1 MHLQDTVNN
10 WTDCI
15 PRLPDR
21 VLVKAVKRPDM
32 LRTAKQI
39 RPGCITLLRHHYDD
53 NQTYDFA
60 SYATKLDRAKNY
72 FDAFLD
78 GTFYEQYKALVDIIG
93 LWNEVWAES
102 QTAQEKADR
111 VEQERAFIEVF
122 NRDHKSRLPAHVRLQ
137 LSSAAVG
144 NSQPIE
150 MYHLSRDTG
159 HYLGYHPYTW
169 WGDIDGDGDYERAAN
184 DWVDLSGRCFE
195 DERRYGVKAF
205 YCLDE
210 GGPFESAISG
220 WKAQECLGNDIGRY
234 VTAVREL
241 ILDIQE
247 TPAYQEGRV
256 VGPVALFTTGRTHPI
271 WQSFWT
277 EQPELNALADMIKVE
292 WKPGTVTLPP
302 NPLPGLRLAPPFHE
316 SFIVSSPFDAPR
328 DYGKHEG
335 TDYVATVQQGNELIH
350 CGYDG
355 TVDVVA
361 YSATGYGKYIRVK
374 HLRNGGTFYTYYA
387 HLDTQLVAVGNIVK
401 AGDPLGEVGSTGN
414 STGPHVHITL
424 RVPNYGASGY
434 VVPDVVNPDPYVDRW
449 VEPPRQYKRVC
460 HLLPGDAN
468 MAEYNQVIG
477 AAYPLR
483 QTVLF
488 SIDDAMINHPNLTS
502 RTVIVWG
509 ALSRHGAFTDRASF
523 EAWIVANYPPLPI
536 LEYRAF

>member
-1 MHLQDTVNN
+1 MHLQDTVPN
-10 WTDCI
+10 WTDCV
-15 PRLPDR
+15 PRLPDK

-53 NQTYDFA
+53 HQTYDFA
-60 SYATKLDRAKNY
+60 PYATKLDRAKNY

-78 GTFYEQYKALVDIIG
+78 GTFYDQYKALVDIIG

-122 NRDHKSRLPAHVRLQ
+122 NRDHKGRLPAHVRLQ

-150 MYHLSRDTG
+150 MYRLSRDTG

-184 DWVDLSGRCFE
+184 DWVDLSGLCFE

-210 GGPFESAISG
+210 GGPFESAVTG
-220 WKAQECLGNDIGRY
+220 WRSSKCLGNDIGRY
-234 VTAVREL
+234 VTAIREL

-256 VGPVALFTTGRTHPI
+256 VGPVALFTTGRTQPI
-271 WQSFWT
+271 WESFWT
-277 EQPELNALADMIKVE
+277 EQPELNALADMIRSE
-292 WKPGTVTLPP
+292 WRPGAVTLPP
-302 NPLPGLRLAPPFHE
+302 SPLPGLRLASPFHE
-316 SFIVSSPFDAPR
+316 PFIVSSPFDAPR

-355 TVDVVA
+355 TVDMVA

-374 HLRNGGTFYTYYA
+374 HARNGSIFYTYYA
-387 HLDTQLVAVGNIVK
+387 HLDTQLVAVGNVVK

-424 RVPNYGASGY
+424 RVPNYGAAGY

-449 VEPPRQYKRVC
+449 VEPPRRYKRVC
-460 HLLPGDAN
+460 HLLPQDATP
-468 MAEYNQVIG
+468 AEYNRVTSE
-477 AAYPLR
+477 AYALR
-483 QTVLF
+483 QSVM
-488 SIDDAMINHPNLTS
+488 SSVDDAFITHPNLTS
-502 RTVIVWG
+502 RTAIVWG
-509 ALSRHGAFTDRASF
+509 ALSRHGAFTDQASF
-523 EAWIVANYPPLPI
+523 EAWVTANYPPLATI
-536 LEYRAF
+536 QYRTF